1 MKKIAIG
8 MVALLITVLLL
19 SACTPQAKD
28 AKNTT
33 TAPNTGETSSNTTTT
48 VQEGIGGDDN
58 WDMTRQTLLTFSIEK
73 RVSDLVDKEEYE
85 RWRAEFEPWV
95 GTGTRTL
102 YEYNMYTLITE
113 FNIPRD
119 KIEEICRKYKEMYGG
134 FYFTDEQ
141 VEAIYNGTEKEVYT
155 LFANPHAV
163 VVDGKVYE
171 PRWMVEHTA
180 EEYLEVGITY
190 EILKE
195 EFESLLVPCNKE
207 QKEYLNKQLE
217 ALEKLK

>member
-19 SACTPQAKD
+19 SACTPQT
-28 AKNTT
+28 NNTNTTT
-33 TAPNTGETSSNTTTT
+33 TAPVTTTT
-48 VQEGIGGDDN
+48 TEQVGIGGEDN

-85 RWRAEFEPWV
+85 RWRAQFEPWV

-113 FNIPRD
+113 FDIPRD

-141 VEAIYNGTEKEVYT
+141 VEAIYNGTEAEVYA
-155 LFANPHAV
+155 LFANPYAV
-163 VVDGKVYE
+163 MVGREAYS
-171 PRWMVEHTA
+171 PYWMVEHTA